1 MSCKTP
7 YLRQNEYVIVL
18 DETGHRVVEYLNQHE
33 TCKSVFLRKLN
44 MQYGLDLNSEY
55 QIYVDG
61 KRIR

>member
-18 DETGHRVVEYLNQHE
+18 DEAGNRVVEYLNMKD
-33 TCKSVFLRKLN
+33 TCKQVFFRKLN
-44 MQYGLDLNSEY
+44 MQYNLDLSTEFQVFIN
-55 QIYVDG
+55 G